1 MTLFQIQGRN
11 GGVVNNSG
19 RLVGHDKT
27 VRIVLY
33 AAKDHMVQVRL
44 GEAKSKFGI
53 FIVLCDLLVSFSHI

>member
-1 MTLFQIQGRN
+1 M
-11 GGVVNNSG
+11 
-19 RLVGHDKT
+19 